1 MLREFSDI
9 QPRFKGRSPRQQFRS
24 AKSFNVVLA
33 TIWQQDWQHQP
44 NAASMYVVHGGI
56 VTGLN
61 PTALSVAT
69 TCFQYHGYGRRTGLK
84 IRCDLL
90 NESVMAF
97 DGEPRHSFS
106 RTRDT
111 WRFLDRDRRHGTS
124 SYLFNSDCTS
134 RGQSDRSANA
144 VGSSSGLSGEAA
156 FMET

>member
-1 MLREFSDI
+1 
-9 QPRFKGRSPRQQFRS
+9 
-24 AKSFNVVLA
+24 
-33 TIWQQDWQHQP
+33 
-44 NAASMYVVHGGI
+44 MYVVHGGI
-56 VTGLN
+56 VTGLK

-111 WRFLDRDRRHGTS
+111 WPDLRDNNWAFRRNLVDKPTTLAIFVVRRLDS
-124 SYLFNSDCTS
+124 
-134 RGQSDRSANA
+134 
-144 VGSSSGLSGEAA
+144 
-156 FMET
+156 